1 MVAVLEDCV
10 EVLKIMSEL
19 SLFRDLDV
27 DMAITC
33 LLYYR

>member
-1 MVAVLEDCV
+1 MAAIPEDCV
-10 EVLKIMSEL
+10 EVLKIVNEL
-19 SLFRDLDV
+19 SVFRDLDV